1 MRVTI
6 TIRVNNCELDTV
18 RCFQH
23 LGQPKTQD
31 LSYNTCVNCNL
42 KKARARWAHFSK
54 VLQQEGATASI
65 IGMFYK
71 AAVKSVLLYGCETW
85 ALTERILQHNT
96 TQHNTAATQKHQS
109 HYKPR
114 HPQSLRGFP
123 RVPSVQT
130 MSHQQAAH
138 GDQTKDCHTSQK
150 QLCTGTSTPYSHIM
164 NTYFRTS

>member
-96 TQHNTAATQKHQS
+96 TQHNTTQQRRKNTRVIINRVIPSLYAAFHVYPASKQCPTNKRRMAIKQKTATRPRSNSAQEHQ
-109 HYKPR
+109 H
-114 HPQSLRGFP
+114 
-123 RVPSVQT
+123 
-130 MSHQQAAH
+130 
-138 GDQTKDCHTSQK
+138 HT
-150 QLCTGTSTPYSHIM
+150 
-164 NTYFRTS
+164 RTS